1 MQETGEIIGY
11 DVDQDGSWIQVAFPG
26 RNLMDLIAGK
36 HARSCTV
43 WIPDGRGITPEQR
56 KKAYATIADIA
67 DYTGELPEVAKEWLK
82 YLHIARTG
90 NRYFSLSDCTRDE
103 AREFISTLMDL
114 ALEWGIPLGAPG
126 VDRAEDIERYL
137 WSCLKNR
144 RCAAGR
150 ERSTMWTPLV
160 WAGTGTGWMIAG
172 CGKSVCAGSITR
184 RPIRS
189 GSRHLWINTMY
200 TEFSM
205 RRGGSEEMLT
215 FDTMDGG
222 LLAAQFKRA
231 LQEIGR
237 NIMDPNTDP

>member
-11 DVDQDGSWIQVAFPG
+11 DVDQDGSRIQIAFPG

-103 AREFISTLMDL
+103 AR
-114 ALEWGIPLGAPG
+114 
-126 VDRAEDIERYL
+126 
-137 WSCLKNR
+137 
-144 RCAAGR
+144 
-150 ERSTMWTPLV
+150 
-160 WAGTGTGWMIAG
+160 
-172 CGKSVCAGSITR
+172 
-184 RPIRS
+184 
-189 GSRHLWINTMY
+189 
-200 TEFSM
+200 
-205 RRGGSEEMLT
+205 
-215 FDTMDGG
+215 
-222 LLAAQFKRA
+222 
-231 LQEIGR
+231 
-237 NIMDPNTDP
+237 

>member
-11 DVDQDGSWIQVAFPG
+11 DVDQDGSRIQIAFPG

-90 NRYFSLSDCTRDE
+90 SRYFSLSDCTRDE

-126 VDRAEDIERYL
+126 IDRADDIERYL
-137 WSCLKNR
+137 WSCLKKR
-144 RCAAGR
+144 RCAVCGR
-150 ERSTMWTPLV
+150 PGEIHHVDAIGMGRDRKRVDDRRMRKICLCREHHTEAHKIGQPEFMRKYHVHGIYYEERREQDAV
-160 WAGTGTGWMIAG
+160 I
-172 CGKSVCAGSITR
+172 
-184 RPIRS
+184 
-189 GSRHLWINTMY
+189 
-200 TEFSM
+200 
-205 RRGGSEEMLT
+205 
-215 FDTMDGG
+215 
-222 LLAAQFKRA
+222 
-231 LQEIGR
+231 
-237 NIMDPNTDP
+237 